1 RRAWEERARA
11 PFLAMLDVEGLKWV
25 NDNIGWSAGDALL
38 KAGARAIVEEGV
50 RGCRLGGGEVVFG
63 GARRGARGPAGARVP
78 ARLAGAEVDAVLAGG
93 TRRRLRSA
101 RVHAGIGRSLEEADA
116 ALMRAKKAGVAS
128 GERAER
134 GRRPRGLA
142 EVLGWRPRSEKGRDS
157 GLRFY
162 LRALQAADPDF
173 DAPAL
178 EDESRM
184 SREWR
189 VRSLR

>member
-1 RRAWEERARA
+1 SGTGGPGRSVRARPSWPCWTARAWSGATTTSAGRRAARPRKRGGGPSSGGGCA
-11 PFLAMLDVEGLKWV
+11 GL
-25 NDNIGWSAGDALL
+25 GRG
-38 KAGARAIVEEGV
+38 GARAV
-50 RGCRLGGGEVVFG
+50 LG
-63 GARRGARGPAGARVP
+63 GARRGPCAWAAGGAVARGR
-78 ARLAGAEVDAVLAGG
+78 RGG
-93 TRRRLRSA
+93 LRSA

-116 ALMRAKKAGVAS
+116 ALMRAKKASVAS